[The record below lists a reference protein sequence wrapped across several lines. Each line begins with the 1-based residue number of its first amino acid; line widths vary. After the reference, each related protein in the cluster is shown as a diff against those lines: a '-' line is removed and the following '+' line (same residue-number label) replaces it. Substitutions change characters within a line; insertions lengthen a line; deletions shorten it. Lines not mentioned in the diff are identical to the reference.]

1 MFEQRFLS
9 VLTVSLGVI
18 ALTVASIAIVENEG
32 TALPRDART
41 CGLEPVPEVGV
52 SVLRCEDPFDADR
65 SLVWAVWTH
74 ASHCVAESGAV
85 PGPWQLECDNGVS
98 FQLDSS
104 YDGAWRSCGVS
115 WRNDVRPELS
125 STCTLRR

>member
-9 VLTVSLGVI
+9 VLALSLGII
-18 ALTVASIAIVENEG
+18 ALTVASIAVVES
-32 TALPRDART
+32 ALTEPTDTRG

-52 SVLRCEDPFDADR
+52 SVLRCADPFDPER

-74 ASHCVAESGAV
+74 ASHCVAESGAL
-85 PGPWQLECDNGVS
+85 PGPWRLECDNGVS

-104 YDGAWRSCGVS
+104 HDGAWRSCGVS
-115 WRNDVRPELS
+115 WRDDARHDLS
-125 STCTLRR
+125 STCDLSR